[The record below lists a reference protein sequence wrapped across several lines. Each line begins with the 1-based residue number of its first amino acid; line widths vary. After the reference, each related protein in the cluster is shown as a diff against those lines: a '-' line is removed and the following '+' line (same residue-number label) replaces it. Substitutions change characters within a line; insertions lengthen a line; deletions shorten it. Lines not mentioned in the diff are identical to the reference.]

1 MKEIEIMINKS
12 DLNKI
17 CIGNVT
23 VITSDSLTLTG
34 NITKKEVPV
43 DGNPFILL
51 TLTEPLLLIPGNAGA
66 AAFLP
71 FYDVGDTVKIN
82 LENIVSIGPDNTSG
96 LELQRK

>member
-1 MKEIEIMINKS
+1 MINKS

-23 VITSDSLTLTG
+23 IITSDNLVLTG
-34 NITKKEVPV
+34 SITKKEVPV

-51 TLTEPLLLIPGNAGA
+51 TLTEPLLLIPGNAGPG
-66 AAFLP
+66 AFLP
-71 FYDVGDTVKIN
+71 FYEIGDTVKIN

-96 LELQRK
+96 LAVQRK